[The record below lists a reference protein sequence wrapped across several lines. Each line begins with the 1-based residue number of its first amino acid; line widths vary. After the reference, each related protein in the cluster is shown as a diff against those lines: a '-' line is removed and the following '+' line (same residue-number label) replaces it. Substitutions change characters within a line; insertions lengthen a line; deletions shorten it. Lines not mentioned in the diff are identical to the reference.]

1 MIRFAIYVIVLPN
14 KFIDISFKIKISILI
29 NFEKLSSFRIG
40 RGIQNKK
47 NLFALSP
54 NSAVK
59 VFQQKYP
66 DAKDVYVIKIYSE
79 EKSNL
84 KDMPKNQEANKKSK
98 RYGIWAWVGALYGP
112 IIFGFLVINLPKVEW
127 KYVFESNKTRKR
139 QGPSKFN

>member
-66 DAKDVYVIKIYSE
+66 EAKDVYVIQ
-79 EKSNL
+79 NL
-84 KDMPKNQEANKKSK
+84 FRRKK
-98 RYGIWAWVGALYGP
+98 
-112 IIFGFLVINLPKVEW
+112 
-127 KYVFESNKTRKR
+127 
-139 QGPSKFN
+139 